1 MGSIEPANNAQELN
15 FQLDQLPSPE
25 IVPQVGERLK
35 FRIIEE
41 QNAIQLDNMVRL
53 DIKRQE
59 EFVSEVVALPS
70 LASTTIVNPARNT
83 IFFSPT
89 LWLILLTAIGFM
101 ILEKFKLGSHLLRY
115 LSHHSNKKHLTVLF
129 ISEFKSQVQHICS

>member
-1 MGSIEPANNAQELN
+1 MNDLGTHIMFTDGRIKTYDAVRGMGSIEPANNAQELN

-89 LWLILLTAIGFM
+89 LWLILVTAIGFM
-101 ILEKFKLGSHLLRY
+101 IFGE
-115 LSHHSNKKHLTVLF
+115 
-129 ISEFKSQVQHICS
+129 I

>member
-1 MGSIEPANNAQELN
+1 MNDLGTHIMFTDGRIKTYDAVRGVGSIELANNAQELN

-89 LWLILLTAIGFM
+89 LWLILVTAIGFM
-101 ILEKFKLGSHLLRY
+101 IFGE
-115 LSHHSNKKHLTVLF
+115 
-129 ISEFKSQVQHICS
+129 I

>member
-1 MGSIEPANNAQELN
+1 MFTDGRIKTYDAVRGIGSIELANNTQELN

-25 IVPQVGERLK
+25 IAPQVGERLK

-41 QNAIQLDNMVRL
+41 QNTIQLDNMVRL
-53 DIKRQE
+53 DIKHQE

-70 LASTTIVNPARNT
+70 LASTSTIVNPARNT

-89 LWLILLTAIGFM
+89 LWLILVTAIGFM
-101 ILEKFKLGSHLLRY
+101 
-115 LSHHSNKKHLTVLF
+115 LF
-129 ISEFKSQVQHICS
+129 GEI

>member
-1 MGSIEPANNAQELN
+1 MNGLETHIMFTDGRIKTYDAVREMGSIEPANNAQELN
-15 FQLDQLPSPE
+15 FQLDQLPLPE

-101 ILEKFKLGSHLLRY
+101 IFGE
-115 LSHHSNKKHLTVLF
+115 
-129 ISEFKSQVQHICS
+129 I

>member
-1 MGSIEPANNAQELN
+1 MNDLGTHIMFTDGRIKTYNAVRGTGSIELANNAQELN

-25 IVPQVGERLK
+25 IAPQVGERLK

-41 QNAIQLDNMVRL
+41 QNTIQLDNMVCL

-89 LWLILLTAIGFM
+89 LWLILVTAIGFM
-101 ILEKFKLGSHLLRY
+101 
-115 LSHHSNKKHLTVLF
+115 LF
-129 ISEFKSQVQHICS
+129 GEI

>member
-1 MGSIEPANNAQELN
+1 MFTDGRIKTYDAVRGMGSIELANKAQELN

-25 IVPQVGERLK
+25 IAPQVGERLK

-41 QNAIQLDNMVRL
+41 QNAIQLENMVRL

-59 EFVSEVVALPS
+59 EFISEVVALPS
-70 LASTTIVNPARNT
+70 LAPTSAIVNPARNT

-89 LWLILLTAIGFM
+89 LWSILVTAIGFM
-101 ILEKFKLGSHLLRY
+101 IFGE
-115 LSHHSNKKHLTVLF
+115 
-129 ISEFKSQVQHICS
+129 I

>member
-1 MGSIEPANNAQELN
+1 
-15 FQLDQLPSPE
+15 
-25 IVPQVGERLK
+25 
-35 FRIIEE
+35 
-41 QNAIQLDNMVRL
+41 MVRL

-89 LWLILLTAIGFM
+89 LWLILVTAIGFM
-101 ILEKFKLGSHLLRY
+101 IFGE
-115 LSHHSNKKHLTVLF
+115 
-129 ISEFKSQVQHICS
+129 I

>member
-1 MGSIEPANNAQELN
+1 MNDLGTHIMFTDGRIKTYDAVRGVGSIELANNAKELN

-25 IVPQVGERLK
+25 IIPQVGERLK

-89 LWLILLTAIGFM
+89 LWLILVTAIGFM
-101 ILEKFKLGSHLLRY
+101 IFGE
-115 LSHHSNKKHLTVLF
+115 
-129 ISEFKSQVQHICS
+129 I

>member
-1 MGSIEPANNAQELN
+1 MNGLETHIMFTDGRIKTYDAVRGMGSIEPANNAQELN

-89 LWLILLTAIGFM
+89 LWLLLVTAIGFM
-101 ILEKFKLGSHLLRY
+101 IFGE
-115 LSHHSNKKHLTVLF
+115 
-129 ISEFKSQVQHICS
+129 I

>member
-1 MGSIEPANNAQELN
+1 MNDLGTHIMFTDGRIKTYDAVRGMGSIEPAKNAQELN

-41 QNAIQLDNMVRL
+41 QNTIQLENMVRL
-53 DIKRQE
+53 DIKHQE
-59 EFVSEVVALPS
+59 EFVSEVVVLPS
-70 LASTTIVNPARNT
+70 LASTSAIVNPARNT

-89 LWLILLTAIGFM
+89 LWLILVTAIGFM
-101 ILEKFKLGSHLLRY
+101 
-115 LSHHSNKKHLTVLF
+115 LF
-129 ISEFKSQVQHICS
+129 GEI